1 MNAKGFTLIELVT
14 IIIILGI
21 MSVLAL
27 PRFIN
32 LSQDA
37 HDSVARSTF
46 ASFSSAV
53 DLYHNCWSVNGG
65 QGYVKN
71 LACFGEGDIDSTVTG
86 FPLGK
91 DTEANSNEGKQLN
104 GNFCADLWYGL
115 LDNDFTLAMH
125 TDASFTAGN
134 DIIYWYAGAEVA
146 NPGTYCYYNYISDNT
161 AKGQENWQLRYFP
174 GTGKTEIRKATLG

>member
-1 MNAKGFTLIELVT
+1 MTAKGFTLIELVT

-37 HDSVARSTF
+37 HDSVAQSTF

-53 DLYHNCWSVNGG
+53 GLYHNCWSANGA

-71 LACFGEGDIDSTVTG
+71 LACFGAGNIDSTVTG
-86 FPLGK
+86 FPLGE
-91 DTEANSNEGKQLN
+91 DTEASSNEGTQLN
-104 GNFCADLWYGL
+104 GDDCANIWNGL

-125 TDASFTAGN
+125 NDASFTAGN
-134 DIIYWYAGAEVA
+134 DIIYWYMGGEVA
-146 NPGTYCYYNYISDNT
+146 NPGTYCYYNYIADDT
-161 AKGQENWQLRYFP
+161 AKGQENWQLRYYP
-174 GTGKTEIRKATLG
+174 RTGKTEIRKATLG